1 MLRQEF
7 LEGMS
12 RAACT
17 VSIVT
22 TDGPDGR
29 AGVTVSAMASV
40 SADAASPALLVC
52 VHHHSAAARAISKN
66 GVFCVNVLRDEHTLI
81 SDIFAGRIRTASG
94 DKFDC
99 AQWRRLRTGA
109 PVLCDCLVAFD
120 CTLKKHFQY
129 GSHWVFIGEL
139 DDITVSNP
147 GPPLVYANHAYG
159 ASVAIDR
166 TFSKTIAH
174 GGNFKPGV
182 IIEVGY
188 YATLGAAF
196 LPTVLGKFR
205 AIDPDCRITI
215 VEGDQDQLKS
225 AMRRREIELAFTYDL
240 ELGSEFDTVL
250 LGEIPPH
257 VLLPAAHPLSAH
269 STISLEM
276 LADAPMVLL
285 DITPSRDYFCSLF
298 SAIGKRPRIEHRS
311 RSFEMVRGMVG
322 HGFGYA
328 LLATKPANNMTYDG
342 KLLTTR
348 PLLEEVAPSRFVVC
362 HLKGRDLSVSA
373 GRLFSS
379 AQTFSTPADAMIGA
393 IIGE

>member
-1 MLRQEF
+1 MLRQKF

-22 TDGPDGR
+22 TDGPNGR

-52 VHHHSAAARAISKN
+52 VHHHSAAARAIVNN
-66 GVFCVNVLRDEHTLI
+66 GVFCVNVLRDEHALI

-99 AQWRRLRTGA
+99 AQWSQLTTGA
-109 PVLCDCLVAFD
+109 PVLCGCLVAFD
-120 CTLKKHFQY
+120 CTVKKHFQY

-139 DDITVSNP
+139 DDTTVSSP
-147 GPPLVYANHAYG
+147 GPPLVYANRAYG
-159 ASVAIDR
+159 APVAIDQPIR
-166 TFSKTIAH
+166 KTIAH
-174 GGNFKPGV
+174 SGSVKSSAV
-182 IIEVGY
+182 VEVGY

-196 LPTVLGKFR
+196 LPAVLEQFR
-205 AIDPDCRITI
+205 GTDLDTRVAIL
-215 VEGDQDQLKS
+215 EGDQDQLKS
-225 AMRRREIELAFTYDL
+225 ALRRREIEFAFTYDL
-240 ELGSEFDTVL
+240 ELGVEFDTVL

-257 VLLPAAHPLSAH
+257 VLLPAAHPLATHSA
-269 STISLEM
+269 ISLEM
-276 LADAPMVLL
+276 LVDEPMVLL
-285 DITPSRDYFCSLF
+285 DIAPSRDYFCSLF
-298 SAIGKRPRIEHRS
+298 SAIGRRPRIEHRS

-328 LLATKPANNMTYDG
+328 ILATKPANNMTYDG

-348 PLLEEVAPSRFVVC
+348 PLAEEVAPSRFVIC
-362 HLKGRDLSVSA
+362 HLKGRHLSVSA
-373 GRLFSS
+373 RGFIRFC
-379 AQTFSTPADAMIGA
+379 TDFFDAT
-393 IIGE
+393 

>member
-1 MLRQEF
+1 MLRQKF

-29 AGVTVSAMASV
+29 AGVTVSAMTSV

-52 VHHHSAAARAISKN
+52 VHHHSAAARAIGKN
-66 GVFCVNVLRDEHTLI
+66 GVFCVNVLRDEHALI
-81 SDIFAGRIRTASG
+81 SDIFAGRLRTATR

-99 AQWRRLRTGA
+99 AQWRQLRTGA

-129 GSHWVFIGEL
+129 ASHWVFIGEL
-139 DDITVSNP
+139 DDITVSSP
-147 GPPLVYANHAYG
+147 GPPLVYANRAYG
-159 ASVAIDR
+159 APIAIDQA
-166 TFSKTIAH
+166 FSKTIAH
-174 GGNFKPGV
+174 SGGTDSSAV
-182 IIEVGY
+182 IEVGY

-196 LPTVLGKFR
+196 LPAVLGQFR
-205 AIDPDCRITI
+205 ATDPDSRVAIL
-215 VEGDQDQLKS
+215 EGDQDQLKS
-225 AMRRREIELAFTYDL
+225 ALRRREIELAFTYDL
-240 ELGSEFDTVL
+240 ELGAEFDTVL

-257 VLLPAAHPLSAH
+257 VLLPAAHPLATH
-269 STISLEM
+269 PAISLEM
-276 LADAPMVLL
+276 LVEAPMVLF
-285 DITPSRDYFCSLF
+285 DIAPSRDYFCSLF
-298 SAIGKRPRIEHRS
+298 SVIGRRPRIEHRS

-328 LLATKPANNMTYDG
+328 LLATKPAHNMTYDG

-348 PLLEEVAPSRFVVC
+348 PLLDELAPSRFVIC
-362 HLKGRDLSVSA
+362 HLKGRDLSVSVRRFIRFCTA
-373 GRLFSS
+373 F
-379 AQTFSTPADAMIGA
+379 FDAR
-393 IIGE
+393 